1 VQLIRL
7 NQLPLRV
14 AYRCWLADL
23 DRPLCDTHRNLAT
36 GGPLCVIQLS
46 AAAGWWGALIGQ
58 KRTLAKDRYGYS
70 VAAAGYCGVA
80 KAPLAMAACT
90 LLVTGT
96 EQG

>member
-1 VQLIRL
+1 MQDAHIR
-7 NQLPLRV
+7 
-14 AYRCWLADL
+14 
-23 DRPLCDTHRNLAT
+23 
-36 GGPLCVIQLS
+36 S
-46 AAAGWWGALIGQ
+46 GARQAPGQ